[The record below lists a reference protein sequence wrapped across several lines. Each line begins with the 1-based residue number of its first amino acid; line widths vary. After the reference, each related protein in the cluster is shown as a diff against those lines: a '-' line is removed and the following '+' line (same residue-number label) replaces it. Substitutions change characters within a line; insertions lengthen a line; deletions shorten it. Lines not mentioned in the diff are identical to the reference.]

1 MLFAG
6 AAVGVGG
13 FADVSA
19 DVLVSAE
26 APIAAFASASVTQAG
41 TLKRSN
47 TSQDEIAPEPVK
59 HQW

>member
-1 MLFAG
+1 MLSAG
-6 AAVGVGG
+6 AVVGVGD

-19 DVLVSAE
+19 DVRVSAE

-41 TLKRSN
+41 SLKRSN

-59 HQW
+59 YH

>member
-1 MLFAG
+1 MLSAG
-6 AAVGVGG
+6 AVVGVGD

-19 DVLVSAE
+19 DVSAE

-41 TLKRSN
+41 SLKRSN

-59 HQW
+59 YH